1 MWMDID
7 AFGDLVDEA
16 LTGLPPELARL
27 LENVQ
32 VVVEDWPTAR
42 QRAEV
47 GLGRGDVLYGL
58 YEGVPLTERGA
69 NYGLVLPDKITVF
82 RGPILAAHRRPA
94 AVRSEVRQTVV
105 HELAHHFGIDDERLE
120 ELDAY

>member
-1 MWMDID
+1 MD
-7 AFGDLVDEA
+7 AFGDLVEEA
-16 LTGLPPELARL
+16 LAGLPPDLARL

-32 VVVEDWPTAR
+32 VVVEDWPTPR

-47 GLGRGDVLYGL
+47 GLGRGEILYGL

-69 NYGLVLPDKITVF
+69 HYGLVLPDKITIF
-82 RGPILAAHRRPA
+82 RGSILAAHRRPA
-94 AVRSEVRQTVV
+94 EVRWEVRRTVV
-105 HELAHHFGIDDERLE
+105 HELAHHFGIDDGRLE